1 MTNPVE
7 IVTIT
12 AKSPLFKK
20 GTGEPATSI
29 ELINFS
35 FSNGDECGF
44 NVVSQKNL
52 YSIGDSAIYIQPDYC
67 IPETE
72 LFSSF
77 HVPYGDPNKS
87 KLGKNGRI
95 RAIKFNFS
103 LKDSSDII
111 YSNGILL
118 PLSEANIPDN
128 TEDLSPKVGSLAEF
142 LGITKYEEPE
152 RFGNGDAKGG
162 FPGFLYK
169 TDEENAANLKSYI
182 NRILEAGERIGW
194 TLKIDGS
201 SFTQYFKKGVDGWYT
216 GICSRTME
224 KKIPDDISLTSDRWV
239 NMSISSGLYERG
251 MQYCQENDRELAFR
265 GEIYGEG
272 VTKGSGN
279 KSNPHSKE
287 KPNLAIFGI
296 DDLSSGYATKLL
308 HPEVECICH
317 FANIPHLGIIEVC
330 PKDYNELVD
339 MTNEIFES
347 YKRDKGWT
355 VEGLVVRTLDSNNL
369 SCKIMNNFYDSRK

>member
-1 MTNPVE
+1 MINPVE

-12 AKSPLFKK
+12 AKFSLFKK

-67 IPETE
+67 VPETE

-77 HVPYGDPNKS
+77 HAPCGDSSKS

-95 RAIKFNFS
+95 RAIKFNFN

-118 PLSEANIPDN
+118 PLSEAKITDNI
-128 TEDLSPKVGSLAEF
+128 EDLAEF
-142 LGITKYEEPE
+142 LSITKYEEPE
-152 RFGNGDAKGG
+152 RFDTGDAKGS

-182 NRILEAGERIGW
+182 NRVLEEGERVGW
-194 TLKIDGS
+194 TLKVDGS
-201 SFTQYFKKGVDGWYT
+201 SFTQYFKKNEGEWVT
-216 GICSRTME
+216 GICSRSLE
-224 KKIPDDISLTSDRWV
+224 KKLEDIEDTSDPWIKL
-239 NMSISSGLYERG
+239 SIASGLYKRG
-251 MQYCQENDRELAFR
+251 MNYCQQYDRELAFR
-265 GEIYGEG
+265 GEIYGLG
-272 VTKGSGN
+272 LKGSGN
-279 KSNPHSKE
+279 KLNPHSNC
-287 KPNLAIFGI
+287 KPTLAIFGI
-296 DDLSSGYATKLL
+296 DSLETGFATKLL
-308 HPEVECICH
+308 PGEVEFICYWH
-317 FANIPHLGIIEVC
+317 SINSLPSLEIF
-330 PKDYNELVD
+330 PKNYEELVD
-339 MTNEIFES
+339 MTNVIFES
-347 YKRDKGWT
+347 YKRDKRGT
-355 VEGLVVRTLDSNNL
+355 IEGVVVRTLDNNRL
-369 SCKIMNNFYDSRK
+369 STKIMNLEYDSKK

>member
-1 MTNPVE
+1 MINPVE

-12 AKSPLFKK
+12 AKFSLFKK
-20 GTGEPATSI
+20 SNGEPATSI

-35 FSNGDECGF
+35 FSNGGECGF
-44 NVVSQKNL
+44 NVISQKNL

-67 IPETE
+67 VPETK

-77 HVPYGDPNKS
+77 HAPYDDPNKS

-95 RAIKFNFS
+95 RAIKFNFN
-103 LKDSSDII
+103 LENSSDII

-128 TEDLSPKVGSLAEF
+128 TEDLAEF
-142 LGITKYEEPE
+142 LSITKYEEPE

-162 FPGFLYK
+162 FPSFLYR
-169 TDEENAANLKSYI
+169 TDEENAANLKSHI
-182 NRILEAGERIGW
+182 NRILEAGEKIGW

-201 SFTQYFKKGVDGWYT
+201 SFTQYYKEGVDGWIT

-224 KKIPDDISLTSDRWV
+224 KKIPEDLSLTSDRWI
-239 NMSISSGLYERG
+239 NMSVSSGLYEKG
-251 MQYCQENDRELAFR
+251 MKYCLDNGKELVFR

-272 VTKGSGN
+272 ITKGSGN
-279 KSNPHSKE
+279 KLNPHSNMKS
-287 KPNLAIFGI
+287 NLVIFGI
-296 DDLSSGYATKLL
+296 DDLSSGFATKLL
-308 HPEVECICH
+308 PAEVEVICH
-317 FANIPHLGIIEVC
+317 FADIQYLGTVEIF
-330 PKDYNELVD
+330 PKNYEELVS
-339 MTNEIFES
+339 MTNVIFEN

-355 VEGLVVRTLDSNNL
+355 IEGLVIRTLDSNNL
-369 SCKIMNNFYDSRK
+369 SVKVMNNSYDAKK